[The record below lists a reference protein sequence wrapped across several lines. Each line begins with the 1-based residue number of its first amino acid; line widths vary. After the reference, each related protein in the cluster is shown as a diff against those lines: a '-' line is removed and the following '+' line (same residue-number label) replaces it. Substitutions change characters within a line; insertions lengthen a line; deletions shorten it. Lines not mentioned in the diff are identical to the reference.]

1 MNKILNNKIAD
12 KITSASKSS
21 KKLYSNDLHLKT
33 DENETYIPEER

>member
-21 KKLYSNDLHLKT
+21 KSCIQM
-33 DENETYIPEER
+33 TYI